1 MSVNLEVK
9 VRTAQELIS
18 RGNNLLV
25 CGFVAVV
32 GLAALPQLPTEA
44 VKGALDEG
52 GMVLLGLGAIAWYLG
67 NRFKDTWLA
76 LAFPIVLIVL
86 KVVALLIE
94 DPDDRGDDIGILI
107 TVVILAISW
116 SVIKLRAARRLD
128 VAAVAATSRS

>member
-1 MSVNLEVK
+1 M
-9 VRTAQELIS
+9 RTARELIS

-32 GLAALPQLPTEA
+32 GLAALPQLPTEG

-67 NRFKDTWLA
+67 NRFKSTWLA
-76 LAFPIVLIVL
+76 VAFPIVLIAL
-86 KVVALLIE
+86 KVVALVIE

-107 TVVILAISW
+107 TAVILVISW
-116 SVIKLRAARRLD
+116 CVIKLRSAERLG
-128 VAAVAATSRS
+128 VAAVAPAARS

>member
-1 MSVNLEVK
+1 M
-9 VRTAQELIS
+9 TARELIS

-32 GLAALPQLPTEA
+32 GLAALPQLPTEG

-52 GMVLLGLGAIAWYLG
+52 GMVLLGLGAIGWYWS
-67 NRFKDTWLA
+67 NRFKNTWLA
-76 LAFPIVLIVL
+76 LAFPFVLIAL

-107 TVVILAISW
+107 TTAILAIGW
-116 SVIKLRAARRLD
+116 AVIKARSAERLSAGAVPAA
-128 VAAVAATSRS
+128 SRP

>member
-1 MSVNLEVK
+1 M
-9 VRTAQELIS
+9 TARELIS

-32 GLAALPQLPTEA
+32 GLAALPQLPTEG

-52 GMVLLGLGAIAWYLG
+52 GMVLLGLGAIGWYWS
-67 NRFKDTWLA
+67 NRFKNTWLA
-76 LAFPIVLIVL
+76 LAFPFVLIAL

-107 TVVILAISW
+107 TAVILAIGW
-116 SVIKLRAARRLD
+116 AVIKARSAERLSAGAVPAA
-128 VAAVAATSRS
+128 SRP

>member
-1 MSVNLEVK
+1 MEAKL
-9 VRTAQELIS
+9 RTARELIS

-32 GLAALPQLPTEA
+32 GLAALPQLPIEG

-67 NRFKDTWLA
+67 NRFKSTWLA
-76 LAFPIVLIVL
+76 IAFPIVLIAL
-86 KVVALLIE
+86 KVVALVIE

-107 TVVILAISW
+107 TAVILVISW
-116 SVIKLRAARRLD
+116 CVIKLRSAERLD
-128 VAAVAATSRS
+128 GAAIAATSRS

>member
-1 MSVNLEVK
+1 MLLEGEL
-9 VRTAQELIS
+9 RTARELIS
-18 RGNNLLV
+18 RGNNLFV

-32 GLAALPQLPTEA
+32 GLAALPQLPTEG
-44 VKGALDEG
+44 VRGALDEG
-52 GMVLLGLGAIAWYLG
+52 GMVVLGLGTVAWYLG

-76 LAFPIVLIVL
+76 LAFPVVLIAL

-116 SVIKLRAARRLD
+116 SVIKLRSAQRLD
-128 VAAVAATSRS
+128 VPAVVAASRS

>member
-1 MSVNLEVK
+1 M
-9 VRTAQELIS
+9 RTARELIS
-18 RGNNLLV
+18 RGNNLFV

-32 GLAALPQLPTEA
+32 GLAALPQLPTEG

-52 GMVLLGLGAIAWYLG
+52 GMVLLGLGAVAWYWT
-67 NRFKDTWLA
+67 NRFKNTWLA

-107 TVVILAISW
+107 TAVILVIGWVVIKVRSAERPN
-116 SVIKLRAARRLD
+116 VE
-128 VAAVAATSRS
+128 AVAAGARS

>member
-1 MSVNLEVK
+1 MT
-9 VRTAQELIS
+9 TARELIS
-18 RGNNLLV
+18 RGNNLFV

-32 GLAALPQLPTEA
+32 GIAALPQLATEG

-52 GMVLLGLGAIAWYLG
+52 GMVLLGLGAVAWYLT
-67 NRFKDTWLA
+67 NRLKDTWLA
-76 LAFPIVLIVL
+76 LAFPMVLIAL

-107 TVVILAISW
+107 TAVILAISW
-116 SVIKLRAARRLD
+116 GVIKLRSAQRLD